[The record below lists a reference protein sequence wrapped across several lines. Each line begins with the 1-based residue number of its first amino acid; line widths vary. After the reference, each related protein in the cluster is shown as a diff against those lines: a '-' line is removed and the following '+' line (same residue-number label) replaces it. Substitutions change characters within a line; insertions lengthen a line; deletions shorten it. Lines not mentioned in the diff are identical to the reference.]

1 MAKPKYHFLTVS
13 RSSCGLSIV
22 TLPGQKIGTMDITP
36 GILVKDRKKQ
46 TVVQRLKRSSSEGR
60 ILFTSTLKRTNGCY
74 TADDIHALD
83 DIKDIM
89 YSDAIQA
96 YEDYTKT
103 RTNNE

>member
-1 MAKPKYHFLTVS
+1 MARQKYHFLTVT
-13 RSSCGLSIV
+13 RFATGLSV
-22 TLPGQKIGTMDITP
+22 TTLPGQMLGLTPVTP

-46 TVVQRLKRSSSEGR
+46 TLVQRIKRSSSEGR
-60 ILFTSTLKRTNGCY
+60 ILFTSTLKRANGCY

-96 YEDYTKT
+96 YDDYLKT
-103 RTNNE
+103 QSK